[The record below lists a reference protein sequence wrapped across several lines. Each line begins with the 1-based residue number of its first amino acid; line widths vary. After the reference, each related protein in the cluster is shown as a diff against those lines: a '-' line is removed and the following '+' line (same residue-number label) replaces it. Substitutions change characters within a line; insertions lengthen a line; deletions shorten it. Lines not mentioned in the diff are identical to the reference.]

1 MDTVI
6 LLWQLCIHSISPQK
20 ALYLSSFELHV
31 LSSKVGVVTFLFLLA
46 IRSNGQSNV
55 TLKAMYVL
63 HIITKGTISVQ
74 CRAVLSW
81 VYNVNV
87 VTFLFSF
94 GRQEKKEE
102 IWLSIMTKAP
112 TPTEKIQKATWQDKN
127 AIKTTIADRLRTVSW
142 INNSNLTG
150 VVKQVYEHPAFPL
163 STRYNFCSVS
173 SFGILNL

>member
-1 MDTVI
+1 MSNAILMDTVI

-20 ALYLSSFELHV
+20 TLYLSSFELHV
-31 LSSKVGVVTFLFLLA
+31 LSPKAGVVTFLFLLA

-63 HIITKGTISVQ
+63 HIITKGTISNQ

-87 VTFLFSF
+87 VTFLFSS

-112 TPTEKIQKATWQDKN
+112 TPQKKSKKQHDKT
-127 AIKTTIADRLRTVSW
+127 KMPSKLRLRTDW
-142 INNSNLTG
+142 G
-150 VVKQVYEHPAFPL
+150 
-163 STRYNFCSVS
+163 RSV
-173 SFGILNL
+173 GLIIAT